1 MTWVI
6 TSGGGKISFEVQM
19 SATDNIFNATDG
31 SFVALYTSTSDGKF
45 DVNACPEEGGVAR
58 GTYTFQTKHA
68 MNDVSGAANSRSG
81 GSRAVDA
88 PFTLYNGDDAHLL
101 RIETT
106 LDMKADAHSDAVD
119 WTATQTLPIVMS
131 PSGATTSQGGSG
143 LSAQG
148 TGAERSAGSMFV
160 SSAMAQLL
168 LAQIGRETE
177 KFWRSG
183 KCIEL
188 TPSRDTGNVDPNE
201 QVDLSV
207 TAAGKFQHDEI
218 DQPIKA
224 TFSGATS
231 LDPTGEPVPYPPT
244 FTFIAG
250 PNNGDKGT
258 INLEQ
263 VSNRGIGKKLVEFTV
278 GTPQFGGTIHF
289 HQVSNFL
296 NATTTIDITAQVVMV
311 VDGTSGQLTVEPAGG
326 GTYSYDFDT
335 TGGNQNCGSDAQN
348 CPPGPPCTY
357 HGEGN
362 LLDPTHI
369 QQGTTDGLIAPTG
382 ALGDDVIHLQVAVPI
397 SCGEYDLNYVSLASG
412 APDGLPAELDGDT
425 SYKIDMSGSQDLGRP
440 GYVNNSAAHVEGTLA
455 PL

>member
-1 MTWVI
+1 MT
-6 TSGGGKISFEVQM
+6 
-19 SATDNIFNATDG
+19 
-31 SFVALYTSTSDGKF
+31 
-45 DVNACPEEGGVAR
+45 
-58 GTYTFQTKHA
+58 
-68 MNDVSGAANSRSG
+68 
-81 GSRAVDA
+81 
-88 PFTLYNGDDAHLL
+88 
-101 RIETT
+101 
-106 LDMKADAHSDAVD
+106 
-119 WTATQTLPIVMS
+119 
-131 PSGATTSQGGSG
+131 
-143 LSAQG
+143 AQG
-148 TGAERSAGSMFV
+148 TGAERSAGSMFN
-160 SSAMAQLL
+160 SSVMAQLL
-168 LAQIGRETE
+168 MAQIGKETE
-177 KFWRSG
+177 AFWRSG

-188 TPSRDTGNVDPNE
+188 TPSRDTGKVDPNE

-207 TAAGKFQHDEI
+207 TAAGKFQPDEI
-218 DQPIKA
+218 AEPISA
-224 TFSGATS
+224 TFSGTQS
-231 LDPTGEPVPYPPT
+231 LDPTDEPVPYPPT

-250 PNNGDKGT
+250 PNKDDKGT

-263 VSNRGIGKKLVEFTV
+263 VSNRGIGKKTVEFTV

-335 TGGNQNCGSDAQN
+335 TGGNKNCGSDAQN

-369 QQGTTDGLIAPTG
+369 QQGTTDGVIAPTG

-412 APDGLPAELDGDT
+412 AADGLEAKLDGDT
-425 SYKIDMSGSQDLGRP
+425 TYQIDMSGSQDLGRP
-440 GYVNNSAAHVEGTLA
+440 GYVNNSEAHVEGTLA
-455 PL
+455 PLDAPPPT